1 MVVIYHSSNRID
13 SMKLSNFR
21 RALARDPNAAL
32 HVMLPDGDFVPGHFH
47 VTEIGRVHKQ
57 FVDCGGTQRETS
69 ACTVQVWVAADTDH
83 RLTAGKLAMILKLAA
98 PILKDDDLDV
108 EIEYEAG
115 VISQYPLGGIEITP
129 AGVLLAL
136 GTKHTDCL
144 APDRCGIP
152 VRAGITPAPAA
163 KGSCG
168 TSGCC

>member
-1 MVVIYHSSNRID
+1 
-13 SMKLSNFR
+13 MKLSNFR

-83 RLTAGKLAMILKLAA
+83 RLTAGKLAMILELAA

-115 VISQYPLGGIEITP
+115 VISQYPLGQVEVTP
-129 AGVLLAL
+129 AGLLFHL
-136 GTKHTDCL
+136 GTKHADCL

-152 VRAGITPAPAA
+152 VAASSAPA
-163 KGSCG
+163 KTSCG